1 MHINLI
7 LNINAYFFEDQFS
20 LTIIDSSEDP
30 TISALKC
37 IGGNDFRPLSIF
49 DDVLQIDLGDETD
62 TSSVSSYPTTSGMF
76 VKSGYD
82 DALGILRIIGGHN
95 PRSKVLLYV
104 TDGNETDSMDLLKTA
119 YEDLKMLNLAVLM
132 INLEKDEDD
141 VTIRGLVRIIFFNP
155 FSGDKEIREPE
166 YLRLTL
172 TPFNLDGKFKVI
184 TKFIHERVSN
194 LHQFPLRVNI
204 FDFPMISKREA
215 DESDETMYYSY
226 SDGETIRIIGEK
238 LNFNIIYEDSS
249 DGIQY
254 GFQNDEGNFTGSLG
268 ALEYDQVDLLGNPR
282 LIADYN
288 TTKSLFL
295 QPITMMRLSFII
307 KKRPTYKLLSVF
319 IYSGYDKIS
328 MILGISVSVSLPF
341 VYVFINKN
349 EVKIINRNVSKK
361 KRLTSSSFIKSS
373 LYIIALVHG
382 ISMSHSKGNASR
394 IVVGITL
401 LYTLIVSSLYQSAQT
416 KNLNTNKVYGKITT
430 IDGLITENFEIG
442 MPPDITTIFRN
453 KNSKNKVTTLIE
465 NSGLSFE
472 DIKLSHEYFAEQLMN
487 NAKFAYLWSDLYVDN
502 YLNQFYDP
510 NTGENLLE
518 NIPEIAYEFY
528 ISLMAPKNS
537 PFIEKFNEILL
548 QYVETGIVD
557 YHSNRALADNDMI
570 WIQRVLKGE
579 IPENAAQAIKMS
591 ELMPLFEIY
600 IYLVIA
606 SSIVFVLEILWQ
618 PRKFLKIL
626 RKRPNSVKYFE
637 FVN

>member
-1 MHINLI
+1 MLKIINFLLSFAFIKFSLAQSYLTSSKHLNTINDCSMHINLV

-20 LTIIDSSEDP
+20 LTVIDSSEDP

-104 TDGNETDSMDLLKTA
+104 TDGNETDSMDLLKIA

-132 INLEKDEDD
+132 INIEKDEEG
-141 VTIRGLVRIIFFNP
+141 ISISGRVRIIFFNP
-155 FSGDKEIREPE
+155 YSGNKDIREPE

-172 TPFNLDGKFKVI
+172 TPFNLEGKFKII
-184 TKFIHERVSN
+184 TKFIKDRVSN

-215 DESDETMYYSY
+215 NENDETMYYSY

-328 MILGISVSVSLPF
+328 MILGISVSVCLPF
-341 VYVFINKN
+341 IYSFINKN
-349 EVKIINRNVSKK
+349 EVKIINKQLLKK
-361 KRLTSSSFIKSS
+361 NRLKASSLIKST

-382 ISMSHSKGNASR
+382 ISMSHSTGNASR

-401 LYTLIVSSLYQSAQT
+401 LYALIISALYSSAQT
-416 KNLNTNKVYGKITT
+416 KNLNTNKVRIDVKTT
-430 IDGLITENFEIG
+430 
-442 MPPDITTIFRN
+442 
-453 KNSKNKVTTLIE
+453 
-465 NSGLSFE
+465 
-472 DIKLSHEYFAEQLMN
+472 
-487 NAKFAYLWSDLYVDN
+487 KF
-502 YLNQFYDP
+502 
-510 NTGENLLE
+510 
-518 NIPEIAYEFY
+518 I
-528 ISLMAPKNS
+528 
-537 PFIEKFNEILL
+537 
-548 QYVETGIVD
+548 
-557 YHSNRALADNDMI
+557 
-570 WIQRVLKGE
+570 
-579 IPENAAQAIKMS
+579 
-591 ELMPLFEIY
+591 
-600 IYLVIA
+600 
-606 SSIVFVLEILWQ
+606 
-618 PRKFLKIL
+618 
-626 RKRPNSVKYFE
+626 
-637 FVN
+637 